1 MESLSV
7 VLLNPNATIPTR
19 GSSGAAGYDLYS
31 CGNNFSV
38 EPFGNALISTGI
50 AMRIPEGYYGRI
62 APRSGFSVR
71 TSLIVNAGVIDSD
84 YRGEIKVLLQNP
96 TATRVSIGNGERI
109 AQIIFEK
116 IGLFELTRIDSL
128 DETTRGSSG
137 FGSTGS

>member
-1 MESLSV
+1 METLDV
-7 VLLNPNATIPTR
+7 MLLNVNGTVPTR

-38 EPFGNALISTGI
+38 EPFSNTLISTGI

-71 TSLIVNAGVIDSD
+71 TGLIVNAGVIDSD

-96 TATRVSIGNGERI
+96 TSSRVSIGHGERI

-116 IGLFELTRIDSL
+116 IGLFELTRVESL
-128 DETTRGSSG
+128 DETTRGSAG